1 MKVLLINPGQFTPAN
16 INYPLNAFQ
25 PLGLGYIAGH
35 LLDNNINVKIFDI
48 LAEGNDH
55 EEFVDEGSKKLTQI

>member
-48 LAEGNDH
+48 LAEGRH
-55 EEFVDEGSKKLTQI
+55 GR